1 MPGLDSCISF
11 PVDGSI
17 LVEMVQKAR
26 DWALVHGITLRTKA
40 SLSEDSL
47 QVFWWR
53 TKNILGKN
61 SFILQKLNMF

>member
-40 SLSEDSL
+40 SFSEDSL
-47 QVFWWR
+47 QVFW
-53 TKNILGKN
+53 
-61 SFILQKLNMF
+61 